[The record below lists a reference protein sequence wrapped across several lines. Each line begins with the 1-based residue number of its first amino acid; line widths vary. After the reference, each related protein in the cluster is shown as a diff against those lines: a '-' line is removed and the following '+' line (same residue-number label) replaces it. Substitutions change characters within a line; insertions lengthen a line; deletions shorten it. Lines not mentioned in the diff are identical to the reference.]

1 MNLFNVSWKIF
12 PSVWFILE
20 NTFPP
25 YFTVAFWVAGLC
37 SFPLPSQKSSTV
49 FFNFHEILKKSV
61 LIIKLFSYFQENSD
75 FVEVAQWQKIKNNLK
90 KTKILFRH
98 IIRQDFICSG
108 HNGSSF
114 SALVAAV
121 KWTILN
127 HMDKLF
133 ECFRKSVKK
142 TSNESQGGENN
153 SHSCKKKLSP
163 KKWTKQIPCSVGLK
177 PR

>member
-1 MNLFNVSWKIF
+1 M
-12 PSVWFILE
+12 
-20 NTFPP
+20 
-25 YFTVAFWVAGLC
+25 
-37 SFPLPSQKSSTV
+37 
-49 FFNFHEILKKSV
+49 
-61 LIIKLFSYFQENSD
+61 
-75 FVEVAQWQKIKNNLK
+75 
-90 KTKILFRH
+90 LFRH

-177 PR
+177 PRY